1 MTEDQIIAYVDGEL
15 GPIEALR
22 FERAMEADAALA
34 AAVGRHRTL
43 RDRIAGHFAPV
54 AEEPVPA
61 RLAATLDPSSNV
73 VAFPA
78 RPRRWSDAGGRYAA
92 IAATLVAGL
101 VLGQLLPRGPAA
113 PIGERGGAIMA
124 QGGLAAALD
133 RDLAAAPGEGSYR
146 IGVSF
151 VSRDRRYC
159 RTFSGD
165 AGAGLGCHGPEGWTL
180 VRFVAGTGGEGQ
192 GAYRQAGSASADM
205 LEAAQAMMAGD
216 PLDADGER
224 RARDSGWR
232 LR

>member
-54 AEEPVPA
+54 AEEPIPA

-133 RDLAAAPGEGSYR
+133 RDLAAAPGREA
-146 IGVSF
+146 
-151 VSRDRRYC
+151 
-159 RTFSGD
+159 T
-165 AGAGLGCHGPEGWTL
+165 
-180 VRFVAGTGGEGQ
+180 
-192 GAYRQAGSASADM
+192 GSASASS
-205 LEAAQAMMAGD
+205 AATGAIAGPSAAMPARGWVAMG
-216 PLDADGER
+216 R
-224 RARDSGWR
+224 RAGRWSASSPGPAAR
-232 LR
+232 GKAPIARRAAPRPTCSRRPRR